1 MSSTAPHVVI
11 DDVGIRKLNALVR
24 ELQGNSHVVLLLRDG
39 STCEGV
45 VTVRPSMQTL
55 RDPDEREGANG
66 EVQLERPDTPTWHRR
81 IWLDQIVRVE
91 HLDSG
96 LASET

>member
-1 MSSTAPHVVI
+1 MGSKAPRVVT
-11 DDVGIRKLNALVR
+11 DAASIRKLEALVH
-24 ELQGNSHVVLLLRDG
+24 ELQGNSHVVLFLRDG

-45 VTVRPSMQTL
+45 ITVRPSVQVF
-55 RDPDEREGANG
+55 RDGEGREGINA
-66 EVQLERPDTPTWHRR
+66 EAQLERPAMPAWHRR

-96 LASET
+96 LGSES

>member
-1 MSSTAPHVVI
+1 MTSKAPQVVTDEADI
-11 DDVGIRKLNALVR
+11 GRLEALVH

-39 STCEGV
+39 SNCEGV
-45 VTVRPSMQTL
+45 VTVRPSVQVF
-55 RDPDEREGANG
+55 RDEEGEGINAV
-66 EVQLERPDTPTWHRR
+66 VQLERPAEPTWHRR

-96 LASET
+96 LASES